1 MRLVFKSLFSILLIC
16 CLFPISAIAV
26 QASELNETN
35 TVGSTLVSIV
45 LCQVSVVADKDVEA
59 AGYTVTVNGKP
70 YTGDLTALTN
80 GSLVEIKMNSLPK
93 GKRLKVTASGV
104 LIETLSDD
112 SVVFTVTP
120 EDCLIS
126 LSFESSNSS
135 DSSDVEINGV
145 NNNVSGTD
153 KNDGKKS
160 DGKSNKGKSSK
171 PKPSLGFN
179 PDGSGKSKSPYSQHP
194 NTGKNGGIP
203 YWAMIML
210 FTSAGIIADSYLR
223 RKRRKG

>member
-35 TVGSTLVSIV
+35 TVGKVTISLSV
-45 LCQVSVVADKDVEA
+45 CQVSITADNEVEA
-59 AGYTVTVNGKP
+59 AGYTITVDGKP
-70 YTGDLTALTN
+70 YTGDLTALPV
-80 GSLVEIKMNSLPK
+80 GSEVEIRMSSLPK

-104 LIETLSDD
+104 SIKTLSDG

-126 LSFESSNSS
+126 LSFESINSNNSL
-135 DSSDVEINGV
+135 DGEFDGV

-153 KNDGKKS
+153 KNDGKKP
-160 DGKSNKGKSSK
+160 DGKQNKVKNNKSK
-171 PKPSLGFN
+171 PNL
-179 PDGSGKSKSPYSQHP
+179 KSNSNGNSNSNLPYSQHP
-194 NTGKNGGIP
+194 NTGDNGGIP

-223 RKRRKG
+223 KIRRKG